1 MSKETR
7 QLQRLCA
14 VAIVISFGMVLILC
28 GSSLVTGALLFAISP
43 TTFMAVAE
51 YLPEAVHER
60 LAQDL
65 LAVRV
70 ADHLVFSILCVIA
83 VGAFLAWRGIKI
95 VMAFEEEEEQ
105 P

>member
-1 MSKETR
+1 MSNGSR
-7 QLQRLCA
+7 RVRRW
-14 VAIVISFGMVLILC
+14 VAEIIVTALGMTVLIT
-28 GSSLVTGALLFAISP
+28 GSSIVTGALLFVISP
-43 TTFMAVAE
+43 TTFMSMAE
-51 YLPEAVHER
+51 HLPEAVQER

-95 VMAFEEEEEQ
+95 VRELEE